1 MSGHY
6 CKTQPTV
13 PRSHSGTGPLDK
25 RWLKGN
31 MRASLGKRQRGSSI
45 VEYMV
50 VAAALIALW
59 IGSTVFMQ
67 ALSEHSDE
75 FTTSIAQPF

>member
-1 MSGHY
+1 
-6 CKTQPTV
+6 
-13 PRSHSGTGPLDK
+13 
-25 RWLKGN
+25 